1 MKTINLVEEFR
12 LRLPV
17 SIGFHLWLQGFSF
30 MPPPVARAM
39 PEEV

>member
-1 MKTINLVEEFR
+1 MKTIHLAEEFR

-30 MPPPVARAM
+30 MPPPETGAG